1 MARMQ
6 GVSSRAGGVSWV
18 FHRALSH
25 PTTSWFQ
32 SRTRARA
39 SKRVYRTVFLILYL
53 RRNQMAWGWAWRF
66 ANQSSKGT
74 AAAFGRCL
82 DPPMVPSFNSLCR
95 PWMAVPEN
103 GHDFARGEPP
113 SRSVDWLHHAALRY
127 IATMSAL
134 PLHIGASNYRCTPQ
148 VYASSVFSCRQPP
161 TPGGEK

>member
-39 SKRVYRTVFLILYL
+39 SKRVYRTVFLIPYL

-103 GHDFARGEPP
+103 GHDLALASHLHGRWIGSTVRHCDTSQPCPLCPYILVQAITGARP
-113 SRSVDWLHHAALRY
+113 RF
-127 IATMSAL
+127 I
-134 PLHIGASNYRCTPQ
+134 
-148 VYASSVFSCRQPP
+148 
-161 TPGGEK
+161 